1 MALALWSSQTP
12 WRDRVRQQDTH
23 NLRLRADE
31 PGKGLSKFDR
41 PLGADSD
48 TPIEVD
54 DDAIEVDLADLA
66 TFEGE
71 CDHPFSFFY
80 LSSEDCREVHNADD
94 IDAEIPFD
102 PTEPRK
108 QATTHINVTSEEV
121 ARTTGEQREQWLEA
135 GRKEINN
142 LTSKRSEVHK
152 VGALEPINPTERDR
166 LKSRATIDGY
176 QYIELPAKVVWT
188 IKPDKFKCRIVACGN
203 QTQDV
208 YGRTSTTDLDTQMLR
223 FILSWGAS
231 STDHKMA
238 SLDIT
243 AAFLNAELPPGRV
256 VVLRPPSIL
265 YRLGLTPQGFCWR
278 VHRAIYGLRE
288 APSLWQDERTSE
300 MTKVK
305 FKVQGETAKVIVS
318 QVHQSLCMIVKERDL
333 IDNPDI
339 SQYGISKQVEPT
351 KILAMIGIYVDD
363 YLTVGQ
369 PETVEKFLSYLR
381 RLWNT
386 SDPQYLSQNSELP
399 FLGLTVQRSPSGL
412 FLHQAQYAELLLEE
426 HTSHIPKRARTTT
439 GEAESFKEEQNPAEP
454 PDMSNPEHLSWIK
467 LGQKIIGA
475 LLWLS
480 TRTRPDLSC
489 AVSFASQALFKDLK
503 KLKDRLRHLLQYLK
517 STKNLGLSYPFPK
530 GASNKFSLTEFTVY
544 TDSSFAPAGKQS
556 QAGIAV
562 FLTYGT
568 VRHLIH
574 WQSGKEKKM
583 AESSAESE
591 LYALSTGHNIGRNF
605 RLMVHETLADD
616 ILLNLRRDNEA
627 TIAMLDNPSWR
638 TRYLSIY
645 GETIRQEVKL
655 ENAIL
660 TYVDTSHQLADV
672 LTKLTSAAVSDRIY
686 PLWGLIPKSA

>member
-1 MALALWSSQTP
+1 
-12 WRDRVRQQDTH
+12 
-23 NLRLRADE
+23 
-31 PGKGLSKFDR
+31 
-41 PLGADSD
+41 
-48 TPIEVD
+48 
-54 DDAIEVDLADLA
+54 
-66 TFEGE
+66 
-71 CDHPFSFFY
+71 
-80 LSSEDCREVHNADD
+80 
-94 IDAEIPFD
+94 
-102 PTEPRK
+102 
-108 QATTHINVTSEEV
+108 
-121 ARTTGEQREQWLEA
+121 
-135 GRKEINN
+135 
-142 LTSKRSEVHK
+142 
-152 VGALEPINPTERDR
+152 
-166 LKSRATIDGY
+166 
-176 QYIELPAKVVWT
+176 
-188 IKPDKFKCRIVACGN
+188 
-203 QTQDV
+203 
-208 YGRTSTTDLDTQMLR
+208 
-223 FILSWGAS
+223 
-231 STDHKMA
+231 
-238 SLDIT
+238 
-243 AAFLNAELPPGRV
+243 
-256 VVLRPPSIL
+256 
-265 YRLGLTPQGFCWR
+265 
-278 VHRAIYGLRE
+278 
-288 APSLWQDERTSE
+288 

-333 IDNPDI
+333 IDNPEI
-339 SQYGISKQVEPT
+339 SQYGITKRVEPS

-386 SDPQYLSQNSELP
+386 SDPQYLSQSNELP
-399 FLGLTVQRSPSGL
+399 FLGLTIQRSPSGL
-412 FLHQAQYAELLLEE
+412 FLHQVQYAELLLEE
-426 HTSHIPKRARTTT
+426 HAAHIPKRARTTT

-489 AVSFASQALFKDLK
+489 AVSLVSQALFKDLK

-530 GASNKFSLTEFTVY
+530 GASNKFNLTEFTVY

-556 QAGIAV
+556 QTGIAV

-591 LYALSTGHNIGRNF
+591 LYALSTGHKVGRNF

-616 ILLNLRRDNEA
+616 ILLNLRCDNEA

-645 GETIRQEVKL
+645 GETIRQEIKL

-660 TYVDTSHQLADV
+660 TYVDTNHQLADV
-672 LTKLTSAAVSDRIY
+672 LTKPTSAAVNDRIY

>member
-1 MALALWSSQTP
+1 M
-12 WRDRVRQQDTH
+12 
-23 NLRLRADE
+23 
-31 PGKGLSKFDR
+31 
-41 PLGADSD
+41 
-48 TPIEVD
+48 
-54 DDAIEVDLADLA
+54 
-66 TFEGE
+66 
-71 CDHPFSFFY
+71 
-80 LSSEDCREVHNADD
+80 
-94 IDAEIPFD
+94 
-102 PTEPRK
+102 
-108 QATTHINVTSEEV
+108 
-121 ARTTGEQREQWLEA
+121 
-135 GRKEINN
+135 
-142 LTSKRSEVHK
+142 HK
-152 VGALEPINPTERDR
+152 VGALEPINATERDK

-203 QTQDV
+203 QTQDI

-231 STDHKMA
+231 SSEHKIA

-265 YRLGLTPQGFCWR
+265 YRLGLIPQGFCWR
-278 VHRAIYGLRE
+278 VHRAIYGRRE

-333 IDNPDI
+333 IDNPEI
-339 SQYGISKQVEPT
+339 SQYGITKRVEPT

-386 SDPQYLSQNSELP
+386 SDPQYLSQSSELP
-399 FLGLTVQRSPSGL
+399 FLGLTIQKSPSGL
-412 FLHQAQYAELLLEE
+412 FLHQVQYAELLLEE
-426 HTSHIPKRARTTT
+426 HASHIPKRARTTT

-489 AVSFASQALFKDLK
+489 AVSLVSQALFKDLK

-544 TDSSFAPAGKQS
+544 TDSSFAQAGKQS
-556 QAGIAV
+556 QTGIAV
-562 FLTYGT
+562 FLTDGT

-591 LYALSTGHNIGRNF
+591 LYALSTGHKVGRNF
-605 RLMVHETLADD
+605 RLMVHETLADY

-627 TIAMLDNPSWR
+627 TIAMLDNPNWR

-660 TYVDTSHQLADV
+660 TYVDTNHQLADV
-672 LTKLTSAAVSDRIY
+672 LTEPTSAAVNDRIY